1 MSESRL
7 AVTIITRL
15 NDNKVLDDSGDHDAL
30 RGLKSDDLKDNE
42 GNFNFAEVVKTFAW
56 S

>member
-7 AVTIITRL
+7 ADTIITRL
-15 NDNKVLDDSGDHDAL
+15 NDNKVLGVFGDHDAS
-30 RGLKSDDLKDNE
+30 RGLESDTK
-42 GNFNFAEVVKTFAW
+42 GNFYLPEVVKTIAW